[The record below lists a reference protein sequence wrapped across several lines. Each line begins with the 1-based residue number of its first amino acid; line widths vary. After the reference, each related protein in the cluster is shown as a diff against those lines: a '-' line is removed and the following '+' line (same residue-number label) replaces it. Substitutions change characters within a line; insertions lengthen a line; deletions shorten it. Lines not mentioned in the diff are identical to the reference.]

1 MQEKERGSISPC
13 RSQLGP
19 SDGGDRMNIISHKSR
34 FTFAV
39 IITLVAWSLV
49 LIAGPAMAA
58 SVKVTLSGDQEVPP
72 VKTSASG
79 SGTITVGADKSVSGS
94 ITISGIKATAAHIHI
109 GAPGHGGLPVLPLE
123 KTADNVWS
131 VPAGAKFTGAQY
143 DDFKAGYLYINV
155 HSEAHKEG
163 EIRGQVNP

>member
-1 MQEKERGSISPC
+1 MQEKERGSISHC

-19 SDGGDRMNIISHKSR
+19 SDGGDRMNTISRKSR

-39 IITLVAWSLV
+39 ITLVAWSLI
-49 LIAGPAMAA
+49 LIAGPALAA

-94 ITISGIKATAAHIHI
+94 ITPLRVSKPPLHTYTSARRGMAGCPSFLSRKRLITCGRFQRVQNSLAHNTTTLRPAICTSMFTAKPTKRERYA
-109 GAPGHGGLPVLPLE
+109 A
-123 KTADNVWS
+123 
-131 VPAGAKFTGAQY
+131 
-143 DDFKAGYLYINV
+143 
-155 HSEAHKEG
+155 
-163 EIRGQVNP
+163 R